1 MFINIASDFSV
12 LQTANSRFVPRTV
25 IETSAI
31 LSLDEDIKLNSD
43 EVCYANYL
51 LTQSEVFMGKSQT
64 EILQYRP
71 SNSEVNT
78 ARFRCEIFP
87 LRWNV

>member
-51 LTQSEVFMGKSQT
+51 LTQSEVFMGKFKT

-71 SNSEVNT
+71 SNRKVNT

-87 LRWNV
+87 LRSNV